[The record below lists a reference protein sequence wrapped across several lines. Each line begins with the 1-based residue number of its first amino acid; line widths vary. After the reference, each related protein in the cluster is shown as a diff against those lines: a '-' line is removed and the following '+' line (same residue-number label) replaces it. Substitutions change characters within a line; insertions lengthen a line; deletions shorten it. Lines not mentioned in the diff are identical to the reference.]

1 VLNKKQ
7 IKLSN
12 KIRTAVFITFAV
24 IMPLVS
30 SCSAKVEKRK
40 VSETYVFEEKEQST
54 YNSLEEAKQDLDEE
68 RKMLGMVLDSL
79 KK

>member
-1 VLNKKQ
+1 
-7 IKLSN
+7 
-12 KIRTAVFITFAV
+12 
-24 IMPLVS
+24 MPLVS